1 MKSKHLI
8 AALMLGTAISGGYV
22 SYDHYW
28 PTVGAAHATAP
39 DEVSLPR
46 VVVSEAVQRLITEWD
61 SYPARFHATATV
73 EISARVSGH
82 LTEIHFSDG
91 QMVAAGDPLFTI
103 DQRPFKT
110 ALRLAQATVREAE
123 ARVHLASQQLG
134 RTETLVTRG
143 HVSEARADQ
152 DRAEMQSAEAALAAA
167 RARVE
172 EAELDL
178 EYTIVR
184 APISGRIDE
193 AALDL
198 GNLVNGITNGASV
211 LTSIVALD
219 PIHVVFDVDQNALL
233 RYNRLALEGTR
244 ESSRVAPNP
253 VRIALPDSGEFNLE
267 GRMDFVSNQI
277 DEGTGTIRARAIIE
291 NRDRLLTPGM
301 FARVQLLG
309 RPDKPTVLVPDEAVV
324 REQINAVVL
333 VLDAEDRVE
342 SRVVST
348 GPLVDGLRVI
358 RAGLAPG
365 ERVVVEGRH
374 RVRPGTIVAAER
386 RVPNPDQFAQTQ

>member
-1 MKSKHLI
+1 
-8 AALMLGTAISGGYV
+8 
-22 SYDHYW
+22 
-28 PTVGAAHATAP
+28 
-39 DEVSLPR
+39 
-46 VVVSEAVQRLITEWD
+46 
-61 SYPARFHATATV
+61 
-73 EISARVSGH
+73 
-82 LTEIHFSDG
+82 
-91 QMVAAGDPLFTI
+91 
-103 DQRPFKT
+103 
-110 ALRLAQATVREAE
+110 
-123 ARVHLASQQLG
+123 
-134 RTETLVTRG
+134 
-143 HVSEARADQ
+143 
-152 DRAEMQSAEAALAAA
+152 MQSAEAALAAA